1 MVKPK
6 LRKIALIAVST
17 VLVLAILVIVFISPI
32 TKYLIEKY
40 DEQYTGRQITMDWVY
55 VNPFTGYLHFNDLRI
70 YERESD
76 SIFFST
82 KGMSANVEMFK
93 LFSKNYEVSELKL
106 DAPRGLVIQIKKKFN
121 FSDLIDKFSAKDKID
136 TIVAPLHLNILNTK
150 ITNGEF
156 YYTDKLIPVNY
167 FIKNVNFESTGRR
180 WDVDSIVGKIAFD
193 SGIGSGNVKAD
204 FMINTDNNNYR
215 LAAVV
220 NNFDLQ
226 IIEQYLNDLTNYGSF
241 TAHLD
246 ADIKSTGNLLVQEKA
261 SIMGRIAINDFH
273 FGKNPKEDY
282 ASFDTLVVAINEITP
297 RKLIYNVD
305 SAVLTHPYFK
315 YEMYDKMDNLQMMF
329 GRKGEKIM
337 DAKTDPA
344 QFNLVI
350 EIAEY
355 IRQVS
360 KNFFRSYF
368 KVGKL
373 AIKRGD
379 FRFNDFSR
387 SEKFTMNFDPINVV
401 ADSINKNDRR
411 AEVYLNSG
419 IKPFG
424 QVKAVL
430 SIDPKDTS
438 NFDLTYNFEKMPMTM
453 FNAYTMTYTSFPLD
467 RGTIEMNG
475 KWQVRNSQIQSDNHL
490 IVVDPRVGK
499 RVKNADRKWLPLP
512 LIMAFIRER
521 GNVIDYQIPITGNLQ
536 DPKFHFRDV
545 LFDLLKNIFIK
556 PPTTPYGIT
565 VKTVENDI
573 EKALTLKWE
582 LRQSTLVKSQ
592 KKFLRKIAD
601 FLEKTP
607 TATID
612 VYPQVFTSK
621 EKEYMLFFE
630 AKKKYCLAV
639 NNQKA
644 ADFSEKDSTKVDRMS
659 VKDSVFVKYL
669 NDHINGKLSF
679 TIQEKCAKFVGSDL
693 IDAKLKQL
701 NDSRVAVFMDYFKES
716 AVKKQVVMHKS
727 EDVVPYNGFSFYK
740 INYAGAMPETLT
752 KAYQKLEGLNE
763 RAPRKAFEG
772 LRNKISKI
780 FNKGD
785 PSVVG
790 QKKE

>member
-1 MVKPK
+1 MSKHK
-6 LRKIALIAVST
+6 LRKIILIAISS
-17 VLVLAILVIVFISPI
+17 LLILAIIIIVFISPI
-32 TKYLIEKY
+32 TKYMVEKY
-40 DEQYTGRQITMDWVY
+40 DEQYTGRQIKMDWAY
-55 VNPFTGYLHFNDLRI
+55 VNPFTGYIYFNDLRI

-76 SIFFST
+76 SLFLSM
-82 KGMSANVEMFK
+82 KGISANFEMFK
-93 LFSKNYEVSELKL
+93 LLNKTYELSELKL
-106 DAPRGLVIQIKKKFN
+106 NAPLGSVIQINKMFN
-121 FSDLIDKFSAKDKID
+121 FSDLIRKFSPKEKID
-136 TIVAPLHLNILNTK
+136 SIVAPLHLNILNMK

-156 YYTDKLIPVNY
+156 HYQDKRIPVNY
-167 FIKNVNFESTGRR
+167 FIKKVNFESTGIR
-180 WDVDSIVGKIAFD
+180 WDVDSIVGKIAFE
-193 SGIGSGNVKAD
+193 SGIGSGDVKSD
-204 FMINTDNNNYR
+204 FMINTKNNDYR
-215 LAAVV
+215 VAAVV
-220 NNFDLQ
+220 NKFDLQ
-226 IIEQYLNDLTNYGSF
+226 ILEQYLNDLTNYGSF

-246 ADIKSTGNLLVQEKA
+246 ADVKSTGNFLIQEKA
-261 SIMGRIAINDFH
+261 SILGRIAINDFH
-273 FGKNPKEDY
+273 FGKNKTEDY
-282 ASFDTLVVAINEITP
+282 ASFDTFVVAINEITP
-297 RKLIYNVD
+297 RNLVYNVD
-305 SAVLTHPYFK
+305 SAILMHPYFK

-337 DAKTDPA
+337 EAKSDPT
-344 QFNLVI
+344 QFNLLI

-355 IRQVS
+355 IRNFS
-360 KNFFRSYF
+360 KNFFRSRF

-373 AIKRGD
+373 AILRGD
-379 FRFNDFSR
+379 LRFNDFAR
-387 SEKFTMNFDPINVV
+387 SEKFTMNFNPINAV

-411 AEVYLNSG
+411 AEVFLTSG

-424 QVKAVL
+424 QVKAAL

-453 FNAYTMTYTSFPLD
+453 FNAYTVTYTSFPLD

-499 RVKNADRKWLPLP
+499 RVKNADTKRLPLP

-545 LFDLLKNIFIK
+545 IFDLLKNIFIK

-565 VKTVENDI
+565 VKTLENDI

-582 LRQSTLVKSQ
+582 LRQSNLTRNQ
-592 KKFLRKIAD
+592 KKFLQKIAD

-607 TATID
+607 AASID

-621 EKEYMLFFE
+621 EKEYLLFFE

-644 ADFSEKDSTKVDRMS
+644 ADFSEKDSIKVDKMS

-669 NDHINGKLSF
+669 NAQINSKNTF
-679 TIQEKCAKFVGSDL
+679 TIQAKCAKFVGSDL
-693 IDAKLKQL
+693 IDAKFKQL
-701 NDSRVAVFMDYFKES
+701 NDTRIAVFMDYFKEN

-727 EDVVPYNGFSFYK
+727 ADVVPYNGFTFYK
-740 INYAGAMPETLT
+740 INYAGEMPQTLI
-752 KAYQKLEGLNE
+752 KAYEKLEGLNE

-772 LRNKISKI
+772 LRNKISKV
-780 FNKGD
+780 FNKD
-785 PSVVG
+785 NPSVVG
-790 QKKE
+790 QKRE

>member
-40 DEQYTGRQITMDWVY
+40 DEQYTGRQITMDWAY

-106 DAPRGLVIQIKKKFN
+106 DAPRGLVIQRKKKFN

-156 YYTDKLIPVNY
+156 YYTDKLIPINY

-246 ADIKSTGNLLVQEKA
+246 ADIKSTGNLLIQDKA

-273 FGKNPKEDY
+273 FGKTPKEDY

-297 RKLIYNVD
+297 RKLIYNID

-329 GRKGEKIM
+329 GKEGEKIM

-438 NFDLTYNFEKMPMTM
+438 NFDLTYNFEKMPLTM

-582 LRQSTLVKSQ
+582 LRQSTLAKSQ

-630 AKKKYCLAV
+630 AKKKYFLAL
-639 NNQKA
+639 NNLQTA
-644 ADFSEKDSTKVDRMS
+644 SFSEKDSIKVDRMS

-669 NDHINGKLSF
+669 NDHINPKNTF
-679 TIQEKCAKFVGSDL
+679 TIQEKCAKFVGSEG

-701 NDSRVAVFMDYFKES
+701 NDSRVAVFMEYFKENT
-716 AVKKQVVMHKS
+716 VKKQVVMHKG

-740 INYAGAMPETLT
+740 INYPGPMPETLT

-772 LRNKISKI
+772 LRNKIGKI
-780 FNKGD
+780 FNKKT
-785 PSVVG
+785 PSVTG
-790 QKKE
+790 QKNE

>member
-40 DEQYTGRQITMDWVY
+40 DEQYTGRQITMDWAY

-82 KGMSANVEMFK
+82 KGMSANVEMYK

-106 DAPRGLVIQIKKKFN
+106 DAPRGLVIQRKKKFN

-156 YYTDKLIPVNY
+156 YYTDKLIPINY

-246 ADIKSTGNLLVQEKA
+246 ADIKSTGNLLIQDKA

-273 FGKNPKEDY
+273 FGKTPKEDY

-297 RKLIYNVD
+297 RKLIYNID

-329 GRKGEKIM
+329 GKEGEKIM

-419 IKPFG
+419 LKPFG

-438 NFDLTYNFEKMPMTM
+438 NFDLTYNFEKMPLTM

-582 LRQSTLVKSQ
+582 LRQSTLAKSQ

-630 AKKKYCLAV
+630 AKKKYFLAL
-639 NNQKA
+639 NNLQTA
-644 ADFSEKDSTKVDRMS
+644 SFSEKDSIKVDRMS

-669 NDHINGKLSF
+669 NDHINPKNTF
-679 TIQEKCAKFVGSDL
+679 TIQEKCAKFVGSEG

-701 NDSRVAVFMDYFKES
+701 NDSRVAVFMEYFKENT
-716 AVKKQVVMHKS
+716 VKKQVVMHKG

-740 INYAGAMPETLT
+740 INYPGPMPETLT

-772 LRNKISKI
+772 LRNKIGKI
-780 FNKGD
+780 FNKKT
-785 PSVVG
+785 PSVTG
-790 QKKE
+790 QKNE